1 MSRAATY
8 ACITPGLGPG
18 FAEPEMAKPETAKP
32 EMAKP
37 EEPEEDDAWQFAAP
51 FPLMRFPDYPGGL
64 ANELGICS
72 PIFIAVS
79 KPIATTDHGNI
90 FTSY

>member
-32 EMAKP
+32 EMAKL

-51 FPLMRFPDYPGGL
+51 FPP
-64 ANELGICS
+64 NELSGLS
-72 PIFIAVS
+72 RWFGERTQLR
-79 KPIATTDHGNI
+79 ATILEFVHQY
-90 FTSY
+90 S

>member
-37 EEPEEDDAWQFAAP
+37 EEPEEDDAW
-51 FPLMRFPDYPGGL
+51 
-64 ANELGICS
+64 
-72 PIFIAVS
+72 
-79 KPIATTDHGNI
+79 
-90 FTSY
+90 